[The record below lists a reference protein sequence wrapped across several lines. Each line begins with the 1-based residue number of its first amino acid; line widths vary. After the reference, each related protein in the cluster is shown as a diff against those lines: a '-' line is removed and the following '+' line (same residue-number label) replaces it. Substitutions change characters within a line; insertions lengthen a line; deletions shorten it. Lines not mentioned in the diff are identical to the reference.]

1 MPFQFKQLEIPD
13 LILVEPRRFADDR
26 GYFTETY
33 KLSEFAAN
41 GIAARFVQDNYSYSA
56 KGVLRG
62 LHFQKPPQ
70 AQGKL
75 LRVVIG
81 EIFDVAVD
89 IRRGSSTYSRWVGTV
104 LSAENGR
111 MLWVPPGFAHGFCVL
126 SEVAGLTY
134 KVTAEFAADMERGIR
149 WDDPEIAIEWP
160 LQEPLLSS
168 RDLGLPYL
176 NAIDTGFEAND
187 AGRVGD

>member
-89 IRRGSSTYSRWVGTV
+89 IRRGSSTYSHWVGTV

>member
-1 MPFQFKQLEIPD
+1 
-13 LILVEPRRFADDR
+13 
-26 GYFTETY
+26 
-33 KLSEFAAN
+33 
-41 GIAARFVQDNYSYSA
+41 
-56 KGVLRG
+56 
-62 LHFQKPPQ
+62 
-70 AQGKL
+70 
-75 LRVVIG
+75 
-81 EIFDVAVD
+81 VD
-89 IRRGSSTYSRWVGTV
+89 IRRGSSTYSHWVGTV